1 MKSFISEYGEYS
13 IAFMIGAV
21 VLLNMNALISVLI
34 SAVEQFVE
42 SLC

>member
-13 IAFMIGAV
+13 IAFIIGSV
-21 VLLNMNALISVLI
+21 VLLNMHALISVLI
-34 SAVEQFVE
+34 SAAEQFVE